1 MSQPERHLRLLL
13 QMARANLIR
22 RWTAFNV
29 VGAGGVL
36 VQLAVLAVLVRVFE
50 WHYLQAT
57 AFAVEAAILH
67 NFAWHQCWTWKD
79 RPPATWQSSAARLV
93 RFNALNGG
101 ISLAGNLAL
110 MTVLTGVLRLDPIA
124 ANGLAIAACSLANF
138 AASERLVFR
147 AAIPGIGLLALLG
160 IPEAATAGQGA
171 PTVAAW
177 RTYEAAID
185 ARYHAASESSSP
197 FFVLD
202 REKVQDWRK
211 SVTAGTSRMIKIDP
225 PSIDDGK
232 IHHWVGAVFVPG
244 VSLDTVLLRLKQYAG
259 RESEFYD
266 DVVAAKLLAKEG
278 DRVRIYLK
286 LRRTKIITV
295 TYNTE
300 HEVVYRNI
308 GGSRASARSVAT
320 KIAELQDAGTATE
333 REKAP
338 GKDSG
343 FLWRLNAYWRYE
355 AVPGGVLIE
364 CESVSLSRPVPWWA
378 TPVRHMIDGVARDSL
393 ERTLR
398 SLRAVLVK
406 PGPTASR

>member
-1 MSQPERHLRLLL
+1 MSQPGHRLRLLL
-13 QMARANLIR
+13 QMARKDLIR

-29 VGAGGVL
+29 VGAGGVAL
-36 VQLAVLAVLVRVFE
+36 QLAILAVLVRVFE
-50 WHYLQAT
+50 WHYLPAT

-79 RPPATWQSSAARLV
+79 RPPATWQSSALRLV

-110 MTVLTGVLRLDPIA
+110 MTILTGALRLDPLA
-124 ANGLAIAACSLANF
+124 ANGLAIVACSLANF

-147 AAIPGIGLLALLG
+147 AAIPAVGLLALLG
-160 IPEAATAGQGA
+160 IPHAAAADQGA
-171 PTVAAW
+171 PTLAAW
-177 RTYEAAID
+177 RTYEAAVD
-185 ARYHAASESSSP
+185 ARYHAASESGSP

-202 REKVQDWRK
+202 REKVKGWRE
-211 SVTAGTSRMIKIDP
+211 SVTKGTTHMIKIDP

-244 VSLDTVLLRLKQYAG
+244 ATVDTVLQRLKQNAG
-259 RESEFYD
+259 RESESYG
-266 DVVAAKLLAKEG
+266 DVVVSKLLSRDG
-278 DRVRIYLK
+278 DRLRIFMK
-286 LRRTKIITV
+286 LRRTKVITV

-300 HEVVYRNI
+300 HEVTYRKI
-308 GGSRASARSVAT
+308 GGSRASAISVAT
-320 KIAELQDAGTATE
+320 KIAELQDAGSAKE

-338 GKDSG
+338 GDDSG
-343 FLWRLNAYWRYE
+343 YLWRLNAYWRYE

-364 CESVSLSRPVPWWA
+364 CESVSLSRTVPLLLRFIS
-378 TPVRHMIDGVARDSL
+378 PMVDGVARDSL
-393 ERTLR
+393 ERTLS

-406 PGPTASR
+406 PAATAAR